1 MVSTPSVLAIIG
13 ADVYIGKGPT
23 QEKDEM
29 LERFTMKKKCNKET
43 IYRVWAELKE
53 ATKCGEAPNRPAI
66 IEKRYHSRS

>member
-29 LERFTMKKKCNKET
+29 LERFTMKKKM
-43 IYRVWAELKE
+43 
-53 ATKCGEAPNRPAI
+53 
-66 IEKRYHSRS
+66 